1 MPPARRQ
8 KCRRLISCLP
18 LGGLFMKPSTSRAV
32 PFLLLVLLLSFPA
45 SLSAISVFDVI
56 RLTQEK
62 YSDREIIR
70 IIQLTDSRFAL
81 KADDTAR
88 LKQEGVTESVIREM
102 LSRPASDKGN
112 VPPPQSAA
120 RPSRSSA
127 SSKDSANSVPRDS
140 SRNVAPAEPP
150 APSRD
155 PAAILDEIV
164 RLTKAGLSDETVLA
178 YAKAHRGD
186 LPAVLPAERLNWLR
200 DSGVSRNVILYLT
213 AIDVRASADGS
224 PEGAYY
230 ESDEA
235 QNVPQTAPAEP
246 PPSSVYPP
254 RD

>member
-32 PFLLLVLLLSFPA
+32 PFLLLLLLLVFPA

-127 SSKDSANSVPRDS
+127 KDSANAVPRDS

-224 PEGAYY
+224 PEDTYY
-230 ESDEA
+230 ES
-235 QNVPQTAPAEP
+235 
-246 PPSSVYPP
+246 
-254 RD
+254 